1 MTDNLRGIA
10 AILASASGFVVND
23 AIVKL
28 VTEELPTGE
37 LIVVRGLMATVLIG
51 AVAWWRGAMR
61 PVRVL
66 LQTPIIIRI
75 LAAALATLFIVG
87 ALRYLPLATCT
98 AILQVSP
105 LAVTAGSALLLGAGV
120 GWRRWTASLVGLAGV
135 LLIIRPGAEG
145 INAHVWIALAAL
157 LFASARD
164 LTTRFI
170 DPSVP
175 SLYVAFASSVLIMLG
190 GFVLL
195 PMETWVV
202 PSPKALLLLALASA
216 AVFFGYY
223 LGIVAMRVGEIAV
236 VAPFRYSTILLALL
250 LGYLLWGFVPD
261 AISLAGIAIVIGS
274 GLYLLRRERAVLAR
288 QRATATV
295 TEGPST

>member
-37 LIVVRGLMATVLIG
+37 IIVVRGIMATLLIG
-51 AVAWWRGAMR
+51 VVAWWRGAMR

-66 LQTPIIIRI
+66 LQTPIMVRI
-75 LAAALATLFIVG
+75 FAASLASLFIVA
-87 ALRYLPLATCT
+87 ALRYIPLATST
-98 AILQVSP
+98 AILQVTP
-105 LAVTAGSALLLGAGV
+105 LAVTAGSALLLGAAV

-157 LFASARD
+157 LFTSIRD

-175 SLYVAFASSVLIMLG
+175 SLYVAFASSVLIALG
-190 GFVLL
+190 GLPLL
-195 PMETWVV
+195 LVETWVM
-202 PSPKALLLLALASA
+202 PSPKAWLLLALAST
-216 AVFFGYY
+216 AVFFAYY
-223 LGIVAMRVGEIAV
+223 LGIVAMRIGEIAV

-261 AISLAGIAIVIGS
+261 AISLGGIAIVIGS

-288 QRATATV
+288 QRSLA
-295 TEGPST
+295 

>member
-37 LIVVRGLMATVLIG
+37 IIVVRGIMATLLIG
-51 AVAWWRGAMR
+51 VVAWWRGAMR

-66 LQTPIIIRI
+66 LQTPIMVRI
-75 LAAALATLFIVG
+75 FAASLASLFIVA
-87 ALRYLPLATCT
+87 ALRYIPLATST
-98 AILQVSP
+98 AILQVTP
-105 LAVTAGSALLLGAGV
+105 LAVTAGSALLLGAAV

-157 LFASARD
+157 FFTSVRD

-175 SLYVAFASSVLIMLG
+175 SLYVAFASSVLIALG
-190 GFVLL
+190 GLPLL
-195 PMETWVV
+195 LVETWVM

-216 AVFFGYY
+216 ALFFAYY
-223 LGIVAMRVGEIAV
+223 LGIVAMRIGEIAV

-261 AISLAGIAIVIGS
+261 AISLGGIAIVIGS

-288 QRATATV
+288 QRSLA
-295 TEGPST
+295 

>member
-10 AILASASGFVVND
+10 AILASASGFVIND

-37 LIVVRGLMATVLIG
+37 IIVVRGLMATLLIG
-51 AVAWWRGAMR
+51 VVAWCRGAMR

-66 LQTPIIIRI
+66 LQTPIMIRI
-75 LAAALATLFIVG
+75 VAAALASLFIVA
-87 ALRYLPLATCT
+87 ALRYIPLATST
-98 AILQVSP
+98 AILQVTP
-105 LAVTAGSALLLGAGV
+105 LAVTAGSALLLGAAV

-157 LFASARD
+157 LFTSIRD

-170 DPSVP
+170 DPSIP

-190 GFVLL
+190 GLPLL
-195 PMETWVV
+195 LMETWVM
-202 PSPKALLLLALASA
+202 PSPRALILLALASI
-216 AVFFGYY
+216 AVFFAYY
-223 LGIVAMRVGEIAV
+223 LGIVAMRIGEIAV
-236 VAPFRYSTILLALL
+236 VAPFRYSVILLALL
-250 LGYLLWGFVPD
+250 LGYLIWGFVPD
-261 AISLAGIAIVIGS
+261 TISLAGIAIVIGS
-274 GLYLLRRERAVLAR
+274 GLYLLRRERAVLASK
-288 QRATATV
+288 RALISG
-295 TEGPST
+295 GPTP

>member
-10 AILASASGFVVND
+10 AILASASGFVIND

-37 LIVVRGLMATVLIG
+37 IIVVRGLMATLLIG
-51 AVAWWRGAMR
+51 IVAWWRGAMR

-75 LAAALATLFIVG
+75 VAAALASLFIVA
-87 ALRYLPLATCT
+87 ALRYIPLATST
-98 AILQVSP
+98 AILQVTP
-105 LAVTAGSALLLGAGV
+105 LAVTAGSALLLGATV

-157 LFASARD
+157 LFTSVRD

-175 SLYVAFASSVLIMLG
+175 SLYVAFASSALITLG
-190 GFVLL
+190 GFALL
-195 PMETWVV
+195 PMETWAM
-202 PSPKALLLLALASA
+202 PSPKALLLLALAST
-216 AVFFGYY
+216 AVFFAYY
-223 LGIVAMRVGEIAV
+223 LGIVAMRIGEIAV
-236 VAPFRYSTILLALL
+236 VAPFRYSVILLALL
-250 LGYLLWGFVPD
+250 LGYLIWGFVPD
-261 AISLAGIAIVIGS
+261 TISLAGIAIVIGS
-274 GLYLLRRERAVLAR
+274 GLYLLRRERAVIAR
-288 QRATATV
+288 QRSLATG
-295 TEGPST
+295 GPSP

>member
-37 LIVVRGLMATVLIG
+37 IIVVRGIMATLLIG

-66 LQTPIIIRI
+66 LQPPIMIRI
-75 LAAALATLFIVG
+75 FAAALASLFIVA
-87 ALRYLPLATCT
+87 ALRYLPLATST
-98 AILQVSP
+98 AILQVTP
-105 LAVTAGSALLLGAGV
+105 LAVTAGSALLLGAAV

-157 LFASARD
+157 LFTSIRDLATRFERSARRKTMGNWELYGD
-164 LTTRFI
+164 FYRSLCEMQPNALPHIFVETFAQNYEPAAREGESGSSQSI
-170 DPSVP
+170 D
-175 SLYVAFASSVLIMLG
+175 
-190 GFVLL
+190 
-195 PMETWVV
+195 
-202 PSPKALLLLALASA
+202 A
-216 AVFFGYY
+216 A
-223 LGIVAMRVGEIAV
+223 
-236 VAPFRYSTILLALL
+236 
-250 LGYLLWGFVPD
+250 
-261 AISLAGIAIVIGS
+261 
-274 GLYLLRRERAVLAR
+274 
-288 QRATATV
+288 
-295 TEGPST
+295 

>member
-10 AILASASGFVVND
+10 AILASASGFVIND

-37 LIVVRGLMATVLIG
+37 IIVVRGLMATLLIG
-51 AVAWWRGAMR
+51 VVAWWRGAMR

-66 LQTPIIIRI
+66 LQTPIMIRI
-75 LAAALATLFIVG
+75 VAAALASLFIVA
-87 ALRYLPLATCT
+87 ALRYIPLATST
-98 AILQVSP
+98 AILQVTP
-105 LAVTAGSALLLGAGV
+105 LAVTAGSALLLGAAV

-157 LFASARD
+157 LFTSIRD

-170 DPSVP
+170 DPSIP

-190 GFVLL
+190 GLPLL
-195 PMETWVV
+195 LMETWVM
-202 PSPKALLLLALASA
+202 PSPRALILLALASI
-216 AVFFGYY
+216 AVFFAYY
-223 LGIVAMRVGEIAV
+223 LGIVAMRIGEIAV
-236 VAPFRYSTILLALL
+236 VAPFRYSVILLALL
-250 LGYLLWGFVPD
+250 LGYLIWGFVPD
-261 AISLAGIAIVIGS
+261 TISLAGIAIVIGS
-274 GLYLLRRERAVLAR
+274 GLYLLRRERAVLASK
-288 QRATATV
+288 RALISG
-295 TEGPST
+295 GPTP

>member
-37 LIVVRGLMATVLIG
+37 IIVVRGIMATLLIG

-61 PVRVL
+61 SVRVL
-66 LQTPIIIRI
+66 LQTPIMIRI
-75 LAAALATLFIVG
+75 FAASLASLFIVA
-87 ALRYLPLATCT
+87 ALRYIPLATST
-98 AILQVSP
+98 AILQVTP
-105 LAVTAGSALLLGAGV
+105 LAVTAGSALLLGAAV
-120 GWRRWTASLVGLAGV
+120 GWRRWTTSLAGLAGV

-157 LFASARD
+157 FFTSVRD

-175 SLYVAFASSVLIMLG
+175 SLYVAFASSVLIALG
-190 GFVLL
+190 GLPLL
-195 PMETWVV
+195 LVETWVM
-202 PSPKALLLLALASA
+202 PSPKAWLLLAVAST
-216 AVFFGYY
+216 AVFFAYY
-223 LGIVAMRVGEIAV
+223 LGIVAMRIGEIAV

-261 AISLAGIAIVIGS
+261 AISLVGIAIVIGS

-288 QRATATV
+288 QRSLA
-295 TEGPST
+295 

>member
-10 AILASASGFVVND
+10 AILASASGFVIND

-37 LIVVRGLMATVLIG
+37 IIVVRGLMATLLIG
-51 AVAWWRGAMR
+51 VVAWWRGAMR

-66 LQTPIIIRI
+66 LQTPIMIRI
-75 LAAALATLFIVG
+75 VAAALASLFIVA
-87 ALRYLPLATCT
+87 ALRYIPLATST
-98 AILQVSP
+98 AILQVTP
-105 LAVTAGSALLLGAGV
+105 LAVTAGSALLLGAAV

-157 LFASARD
+157 LFTSIRD

-170 DPSVP
+170 DPSIP

-190 GFVLL
+190 GLPLL
-195 PMETWVV
+195 LMETWVM
-202 PSPKALLLLALASA
+202 PSPRALILLALASI
-216 AVFFGYY
+216 AVFFAYY
-223 LGIVAMRVGEIAV
+223 LGIVAMRIGEIAV
-236 VAPFRYSTILLALL
+236 VAPFRYSVILLALL
-250 LGYLLWGFVPD
+250 LGYLIWGFVPD
-261 AISLAGIAIVIGS
+261 TISLAGIAIVIGS
-274 GLYLLRRERAVLAR
+274 GLYLLRRERAILASK
-288 QRATATV
+288 RALISG
-295 TEGPST
+295 GPTP